1 MNYYFSSPEVALLL
15 LTNRKRYLPSGR
27 GTVINPLG
35 TVMNQ
40 KNEEMRDDFVQGI
53 ELIELG
59 DAVEE
64 TRQTSTTPWISDSC
78 CWYTYLGE

>member
-1 MNYYFSSPEVALLL
+1 
-15 LTNRKRYLPSGR
+15 
-27 GTVINPLG
+27 
-35 TVMNQ
+35 MNQ

-64 TRQTSTTPWISDSC
+64 TRQFSTFPGFPDSC
-78 CWYTYLGE
+78 CAYSWLAE